1 MACEVTIDKC
11 QWEKIKG
18 QRLGLFQGRSQQQW
32 LATELIGDKTKAIKV
47 LEEMDSFSLSLN
59 KKPVQFSL
67 RKYGCPQ
74 GWEILVFLLSP
85 SSCVCGVHVC
95 VWRARDDV
103 QHQSWLLLHMIHR
116 DRVTQENPEL
126 ANMASLNSQFALRTS
141 SAPSQTGI
149 TGQCLHPPSV
159 YVDSGNLN
167 SGLPICTA
175 KS

>member
-1 MACEVTIDKC
+1 MACKVTTDKC
-11 QWEKIKG
+11 QWKKIKG

-32 LATELIGDKTKAIKV
+32 LTTELIGDGFLLLIPQWEARSVFPEDIWMSSRV
-47 LEEMDSFSLSLN
+47 RNSCFSSFPIFTCLWCACTR
-59 KKPVQFSL
+59 VE
-67 RKYGCPQ
+67 GQ
-74 GWEILVFLLSP
+74 GWWPASILIGF
-85 SSCVCGVHVC
+85 
-95 VWRARDDV
+95 
-103 QHQSWLLLHMIHR
+103 HMIHR

-126 ANMASLNSQFALRTS
+126 ANMDSLNSQFALRTTS
-141 SAPSQTGI
+141 TPSQTGI